1 MKDTHEV
8 AALYNPSLETPD
20 TPSLLCGMAR
30 PVSREELIAT
40 IPPKAACDKLMA
52 RFFDDE
58 RSPVPTY
65 RMYILEVLLLNTDGR
80 LDLLHQPSFMRQY
93 EEHFAD
99 PSKTPVMWLGLLF
112 SMLSPIMFS
121 YYCNGDEPPE
131 YEGTSRS
138 LSELYRVRTA
148 QVSRFPSSCSVGSIS
163 TIRSVLILQIVLD
176 DGR

>member
-1 MKDTHEV
+1 MKETHEV
-8 AALYNPSLETPD
+8 AALYNPSLEIPD
-20 TPSLLCGMAR
+20 APSLLCGMAR

-58 RSPVPTY
+58 RSPVQTY
-65 RMYILEVLLLNTDGR
+65 RTYILEVLFFINFSYTDRR

-148 QVSRFPSSCSVGSIS
+148 QVSRFLLLPRLRIS
-163 TIRSVLILQIVLD
+163 
-176 DGR
+176 